1 MSFNPVVLQDVQIL
15 MQRIGD
21 YVRTGHVHTTCGT
34 VARDR
39 AQAMVRKFAHLY
51 AVDLDRNRRLR
62 AKSRRHGTAVLLLA
76 ESGASGA
83 PLIWYLL
90 VTPGEHP
97 AHQLERLRD
106 ASVREGRVRF
116 ADYELVHVTKPNVAH
131 PVLTWKLSREAEELW
146 RERALAEARSGNE
159 FRVQQFLHALRRMPG
174 FYGIRKQVGK
184 VMGLFRREWRR
195 RRATRA
201 PTLRRLGYVSR
212 LPNRGVRIHSLPV
225 HARYCTSPLGNHPGG
240 GI

>member
-1 MSFNPVVLQDVQIL
+1 MFFNPLVLQGKQVL
-15 MQRIGD
+15 MQRIAD
-21 YVRTGHVHTTCGT
+21 YVRSGHVHWTCGE
-34 VARDR
+34 VPGNR
-39 AQAMVRKFAHLY
+39 AQAMARKFAHLY

-62 AKSRRHGTAVLLLA
+62 AKSRGHGTAVLLLTQP
-76 ESGASGA
+76 GASDA

-97 AHQLERLRD
+97 AHHLERLRD
-106 ASVREGRVRF
+106 ASIREGRVRF

-131 PVLTWKLSREAEELW
+131 PVLTWKLLREAEELW

-159 FRVQQFLHALRRMPG
+159 FRVQQFLHALRQTPG

-195 RRATRA
+195 RRATSA
-201 PTLRRLGYVSR
+201 PTLQRLGYVSR
-212 LPNRGVRIHSLPV
+212 LSNRGVRL
-225 HARYCTSPLGNHPGG
+225 HALNAGTNSSDRRFDE
-240 GI
+240 